1 MIPEKNPEAKQR
13 ETQGRAQESHR
24 EEPRSRNKTQN
35 LSVNPRPPR
44 TGAYSTPHVCGREA
58 VPPQPRCHCADG
70 YGVMPGV
77 NPMPLRS
84 DGEVAMPPQP
94 GCLCADGYGVMPGSC
109 PDAALI
115 QMPKC

>member
-1 MIPEKNPEAKQR
+1 MKNPEMPKMIPEKNPEAKHR
-13 ETQGRAQESHR
+13 ETQGRAQKSHR

-70 YGVMPGV
+70 YGVMPG
-77 NPMPLRS
+77 
-84 DGEVAMPPQP
+84 
-94 GCLCADGYGVMPGSC
+94 SC
-109 PDAALI
+109 PDAAPDPDAQVLMVRLRR
-115 QMPKC
+115 QQTTGVSEVVR